1 MFAWSSNVR
10 ILYFCYVSIKLKFCF
25 QHFKLILI
33 YIPCILTSVLTLA
46 STFSG
51 ICYHL
56 FFVSWSWFLFSLK
69 SLPFK
74 LRPSASPPSSV
85 HSSSTS
91 SVRTRRTAVSQFMW
105 AAHSSLSPL
114 LSVPLSYYSIFFSF
128 QRSFCL
134 LTSHEI
140 CLHVFTVYFFS
151 LPSIIFAVTG
161 ACFSF
166 LFASVCWA
174 VGIVLG
180 KLGLSTTF
188 NK

>member
-91 SVRTRRTAVSQFMW
+91 SVRTLRTAISGFTW
-105 AAHSSLSPL
+105 AARSSPSPL
-114 LSVPLSYYSIFFSF
+114 LSVRSLYLTTPYFFVSRDVFVSWHPMRFTCMCSLFIFFSSQYNRCNRCLF
-128 QRSFCL
+128 FFSFC
-134 LTSHEI
+134 
-140 CLHVFTVYFFS
+140 
-151 LPSIIFAVTG
+151 
-161 ACFSF
+161 
-166 LFASVCWA
+166 
-174 VGIVLG
+174 
-180 KLGLSTTF
+180 
-188 NK
+188 